1 MWNSATGA
9 DASKLSLAETPWRTA
24 STLLP
29 GYAGP
34 RVRPTAQRAI
44 KGDSHATGGAFKVEG
59 AVARDDATIVPGT
72 HFVEVLARPTIEL
85 IEGNGVPELVRPTLP
100 AKLDIER
107 RKMRV
112 QLKAMREREYAAQ
125 LRVRLD
131 ARPLGLSG
139 SSP

>member
-59 AVARDDATIVPGT
+59 AVARDDGTIVPGT

-85 IEGNGVPELVRPTLP
+85 IERNGV
-100 AKLDIER
+100 LDW
-107 RKMRV
+107 
-112 QLKAMREREYAAQ
+112 
-125 LRVRLD
+125 
-131 ARPLGLSG
+131 
-139 SSP
+139 

>member
-1 MWNSATGA
+1 LPNGRIFI
-9 DASKLSLAETPWRTA
+9 ASKLSLAKTAWRTG
-24 STLLP
+24 STLLR

-59 AVARDDATIVPGT
+59 AVARDDGTIVPGT
-72 HFVEVLARPTIEL
+72 HFVEARATIEL
-85 IEGNGVPELVRPTLP
+85 IERNGVPGLVRPTLP

-131 ARPLGLSG
+131 ARPVASCSG
-139 SSP
+139 